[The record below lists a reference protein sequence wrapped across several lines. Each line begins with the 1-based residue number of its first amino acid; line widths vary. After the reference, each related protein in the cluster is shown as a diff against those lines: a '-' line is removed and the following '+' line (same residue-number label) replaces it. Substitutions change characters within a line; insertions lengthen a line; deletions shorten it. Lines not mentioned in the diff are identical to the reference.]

1 MESNSTLKDIIGAIF
16 FLLLIWGT
24 SYLFLLME

>member
-1 MESNSTLKDIIGAIF
+1 MEKVSLIKDILGA
-16 FLLLIWGT
+16 FLFLVLIWGT